1 MERGRGRQGLL
12 PDFRLE
18 IPSPAG
24 EPIQRLAELK
34 MLGAVPKWYP
44 RKGALARK
52 KKAVE
57 RRVIS
62 LPGEYRNP
70 LAALDKKYHGTQPG
84 QVGPLVRRLEGYGKL
99 LCLVMGTFQEGS
111 KDLHHL
117 LDLVA
122 DSKLR
127 ARGLARGSEG
137 SAHERSVIL
146 MNLRRELSTAGA
158 KAQSACLLGR
168 VARMG
173 EGHRVAAKRRAWVI
187 REEEA
192 RQQASRAHWLA
203 NIRGKGII
211 RCGGEFSFQ

>member
-1 MERGRGRQGLL
+1 M
-12 PDFRLE
+12 
-18 IPSPAG
+18 
-24 EPIQRLAELK
+24 
-34 MLGAVPKWYP
+34 
-44 RKGALARK
+44 
-52 KKAVE
+52 
-57 RRVIS
+57 
-62 LPGEYRNP
+62 
-70 LAALDKKYHGTQPG
+70 
-84 QVGPLVRRLEGYGKL
+84 RRLEGYGKL

-137 SAHERSVIL
+137 SAHKKSVIL

-173 EGHRVAAKRRAWVI
+173 EGHRVAAKTGRNV
-187 REEEA
+187 
-192 RQQASRAHWLA
+192 
-203 NIRGKGII
+203 
-211 RCGGEFSFQ
+211 SFQICNLDLAGRQLERATTIMFVKYIFKSGF